1 MDYGLERMNKEVSL
15 WMKMGNNRWGQLA
28 QMPFVAV
35 KGFDS
40 IVWSRLYS
48 KENFDRPQE
57 KIQVLR
63 LKSVYLG
70 CTLDISCFVES

>member
-1 MDYGLERMNKEVSL
+1 MDYGLERMNREVSL
-15 WMKMGNNRWGQLA
+15 WMKMGNNRWGKPA
-28 QMPFVAV
+28 EMPFVAV

-57 KIQVLR
+57 KIQVFQQC
-63 LKSVYLG
+63 SVLEQV
-70 CTLDISCFVES
+70 LMLH

>member
-1 MDYGLERMNKEVSL
+1 MNREVSL
-15 WMKMGNNRWGQLA
+15 WMKMGNNRWGKPA
-28 QMPFVAV
+28 EMPFVAV

-57 KIQVLR
+57 KIQVIL
-63 LKSVYLG
+63 L
-70 CTLDISCFVES
+70 